1 MKPFFNFLMPM
12 QARFTH
18 TGSTCGVNYLH
29 PNYIAGFI
37 DGEGSFNITVSKDD
51 SRSAGHRVVC
61 EISLRARTLSSHSTN
76 NSSYSGPS
84 DLDPT
89 IKAALIGLIL
99 GYAHLIR
106 KKATTNTSVW
116 FDHSIK
122 QKGYLMHKF
131 ELLKEFC
138 NTHPKVLER
147 VNKRNNKSY
156 QSIRFYT
163 KTLGIFNEFHDM
175 FYNSEGIKTIPLN
188 IGELLTPIGLAYWC
202 QDDGYKDHNG
212 FVLCTDS
219 FSKSEVEFL
228 IEVLQTNFGLNG
240 TLYKKNP
247 IKGTYRIWIRVNSMA
262 KFKALVTPYF
272 HDSML
277 YKLQ

>member
-1 MKPFFNFLMPM
+1 MPM

-99 GYAHLIR
+99 GDAHLIR

-116 FDHSIK
+116 LISLHLFIGSI
-122 QKGYLMHKF
+122 
-131 ELLKEFC
+131 
-138 NTHPKVLER
+138 
-147 VNKRNNKSY
+147 
-156 QSIRFYT
+156 
-163 KTLGIFNEFHDM
+163 M
-175 FYNSEGIKTIPLN
+175 FG
-188 IGELLTPIGLAYWC
+188 
-202 QDDGYKDHNG
+202 
-212 FVLCTDS
+212 DS
-219 FSKSEVEFL
+219 L
-228 IEVLQTNFGLNG
+228 
-240 TLYKKNP
+240 P
-247 IKGTYRIWIRVNSMA
+247 
-262 KFKALVTPYF
+262 
-272 HDSML
+272 
-277 YKLQ
+277 